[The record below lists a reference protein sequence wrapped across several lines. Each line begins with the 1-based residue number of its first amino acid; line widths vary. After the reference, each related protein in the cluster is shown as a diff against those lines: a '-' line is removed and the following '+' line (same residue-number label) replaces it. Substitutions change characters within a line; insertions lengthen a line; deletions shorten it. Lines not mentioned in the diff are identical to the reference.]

1 MCTGEA
7 FKLRIA
13 CISLAKANRRAFL
26 FCLVALTC
34 NHRLTLDVPRKTIM
48 AAMPVVVAPVID

>member
-1 MCTGEA
+1 M
-7 FKLRIA
+7 
-13 CISLAKANRRAFL
+13 SLAKANRRAFL

-48 AAMPVVVAPVID
+48 ATMPVVVAPVIDQVYQSGGS